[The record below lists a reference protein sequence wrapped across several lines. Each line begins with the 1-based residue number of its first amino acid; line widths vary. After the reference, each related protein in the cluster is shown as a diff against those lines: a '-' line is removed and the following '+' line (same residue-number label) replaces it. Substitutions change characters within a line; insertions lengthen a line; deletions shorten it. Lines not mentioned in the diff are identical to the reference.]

1 MNTYARTYTLMQ
13 TAKLLGMNRNR
24 ACRWAAAG
32 IIRTTKIPIGKYG
45 RHIVAHE
52 ELQRVRG
59 LISGKTDDP

>member
-1 MNTYARTYTLMQ
+1 MQ

-59 LISGKTDDP
+59 LISGKTDNP